1 MQNQILHEV
10 VITAIVVKDD
20 KYLIIKR
27 SVKEK
32 RFPGYWTVPGGKL
45 ETNDYTKYP
54 KETEHYWYNVLE
66 KVLRQE
72 VRDEVSVEIEN
83 IDYVTSLARVH
94 EDGAPSLVISCM
106 ADYVS
111 GDIKLQE
118 DEADDYKWVSLE
130 EAKKYKLIDGI
141 FDELAMAENRRKGI
155 KTEWRR
161 DGQK

>member
-1 MQNQILHEV
+1 MENKILHEV
-10 VITAIVVKDD
+10 VITAIVVKDS

-72 VRDEVSVEIEN
+72 VRDEVNLEIEN

-106 ADYVS
+106 ADYIS

-118 DEADDYKWVSLE
+118 DECDEYAWVSLE
-130 EAKKYKLIDGI
+130 EAKKYQLIDGI
-141 FDELAMAENRRKGI
+141 FDELTMAENKRKGI
-155 KTEWRR
+155 RTEWKRN
-161 DGQK
+161 G